1 MQMSVIP
8 IFFLPS
14 SLFKN
19 KNLWGD
25 LGVGGEKAV
34 HTQQNDDAFDD
45 ARAGACQ
52 KG

>member
-1 MQMSVIP
+1 MSVIP

-19 KNLWGD
+19 KNLGGIWGWD
-25 LGVGGEKAV
+25 NAA
-34 HTQQNDDAFDD
+34 HTQQNDDAFGD